1 MNRKME
7 YFKSIDFQNVAEA
20 RVVLHKARKEDYPRE
35 IINELYNK
43 IQQYEVMVEIDTNR
57 ACFG

>member
-1 MNRKME
+1 ME